1 MKRLAVEESHLTL
14 RQASRL
20 AKKGVVVLTEKGK
33 PVTALVHVGDDLAV
47 EALAL
52 SRNRAFMAYLDACAK
67 RASQEGGGAPI
78 EEVRKEF
85 GLLKRKPG
93 RGARSRA
100 VFAGRSR

>member
-20 AKKGVVVLTEKGK
+20 AKKGVVVLTEQGK
-33 PVTALVHVGDDLAV
+33 PVTALVHVGDDLAL

-52 SRNRAFMAYLDACAK
+52 SRNKVLMAYLDSCAD
-67 RASQEGGGAPI
+67 RASAGGAASI

-85 GLLKRKPG
+85 GLLKRKRRKG
-93 RGARSRA
+93 SGSRA
-100 VFAGRSR
+100 GRASRPR